1 LETKEIVTQLI
12 PGFAGLAVALYVAFR
27 VSGKD
32 REFFTS
38 VRNWLVI
45 SLTCVLGAFYLLL
58 LAKML
63 GDYREFPA
71 VAINF
76 TFSVALAWLSTA
88 VVSVTSRYR
97 DHNSVAS
104 FRKWVRRE
112 PVNFFTGWGCI
123 GFLLIVAAWYLE
135 STDGLEKETLMLVV
149 GGVYVV
155 ASVAY
160 DVATPTLLAVRG
172 KMPAV
177 SATVMSGMWV
187 MAICWTGIPT
197 VIFFLGTSP
206 SILDHFGE
214 SNPLMWTTVILFAI
228 MARIAL
234 ETRFTAMQVKPEPEI
249 VKREGFRSYD
259 IPRGIY
265 VIEEDRPSSA
275 FSLFSDLVTL
285 PLTPKAEI
293 PGKEASAIATLEF
306 LIPHGL
312 VVTREYPE
320 GLREKHHLQVT
331 PIIWLTESPGER
343 RIAPTSLTILADTIM
358 RFMESNPNSIVLIEG
373 LEYLVTFNELKKVLR
388 VFDSLNETAWIT
400 KSRLILALNPAAFDP
415 KDLALLERDRTV
427 LKGKAGI
434 DELVRESIVQGAQ

>member
-1 LETKEIVTQLI
+1 
-12 PGFAGLAVALYVAFR
+12 
-27 VSGKD
+27 
-32 REFFTS
+32 
-38 VRNWLVI
+38 
-45 SLTCVLGAFYLLL
+45 
-58 LAKML
+58 
-63 GDYREFPA
+63 
-71 VAINF
+71 
-76 TFSVALAWLSTA
+76 
-88 VVSVTSRYR
+88 
-97 DHNSVAS
+97 
-104 FRKWVRRE
+104 
-112 PVNFFTGWGCI
+112 
-123 GFLLIVAAWYLE
+123 
-135 STDGLEKETLMLVV
+135 
-149 GGVYVV
+149 
-155 ASVAY
+155 
-160 DVATPTLLAVRG
+160 
-172 KMPAV
+172 
-177 SATVMSGMWV
+177 
-187 MAICWTGIPT
+187 
-197 VIFFLGTSP
+197 
-206 SILDHFGE
+206 
-214 SNPLMWTTVILFAI
+214 MWTTVILFAI

-285 PLTPKAEI
+285 PLTPKADI

-320 GLREKHHLQVT
+320 GLREKHRLQVT

-388 VFDSLNETAWIT
+388 MLDSLNETAWIT

-434 DELVRESIVQGAQ
+434 DELVRESMVQGAQ